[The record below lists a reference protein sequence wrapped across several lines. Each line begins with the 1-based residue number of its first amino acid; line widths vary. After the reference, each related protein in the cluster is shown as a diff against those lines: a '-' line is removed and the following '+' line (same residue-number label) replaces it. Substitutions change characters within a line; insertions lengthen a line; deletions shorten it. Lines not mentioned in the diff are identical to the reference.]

1 MSMITLTLQSCCS
14 MFEIFPLSPE
24 LIVAYVGHTTEE
36 EKVYISEDGLKAPV
50 ILSNGDMWRSLNVLQ
65 STKMA
70 LGREIKQTNVYGTLL
85 QIWFCQHSGPDVD
98 QGLTTASTNSM
109 ELKTLKRLALYETL
123 FLCVELTFHHRF
135 KYILLTKM
143 ADIEYRL
150 SVDTNE
156 KKIQLS
162 SFIAAF
168 KSPETWLLQGLRLL
182 DTIHRT
188 LQYLRTKDMVMW
200 LNYNH
205 PKYWETEFQAWVGRI
220 F

>member
-85 QIWFCQHSGPDVD
+85 QIWFCQHSGPDVESRPHHSLYKQYGVENSEEAGIIWYPFFVRRTDFPSSVQIHFID
-98 QGLTTASTNSM
+98 QNG
-109 ELKTLKRLALYETL
+109 RHW
-123 FLCVELTFHHRF
+123 VQTFCWH
-135 KYILLTKM
+135 
-143 ADIEYRL
+143 
-150 SVDTNE
+150 
-156 KKIQLS
+156 Q
-162 SFIAAF
+162 
-168 KSPETWLLQGLRLL
+168 
-182 DTIHRT
+182 
-188 LQYLRTKDMVMW
+188 
-200 LNYNH
+200 
-205 PKYWETEFQAWVGRI
+205 WEEDSTEFLYCC